1 MGSCSSGGELMDVL
15 ILRFEAPLMSFGGV
29 TVDAS
34 GVTRRFPAASMICGL
49 LGNAL
54 GWHHRDWEQL
64 QDLQDHLSLASR
76 IDVAGTHL
84 TDYQTVDLGQD
95 FLLDDRAWTTR
106 GVVEKRAGASSKQ
119 THILHREYWADAV
132 VSSAISVATG
142 AGVDVEILHDALK
155 QPSRP
160 LFIGRKNCL
169 PASPIVQGCIQAA
182 SLQDALLATP
192 LHPRASRDPETGAG
206 RAGTQLPATSQDPTA
221 TPINDQRDW
230 ANQIHAGQR
239 WVREVE
245 LEYGV
250 SQ

>member
-1 MGSCSSGGELMDVL
+1 MDVL

-54 GWHHRDWEQL
+54 GWHHRDWERL
-64 QDLQDHLSLASR
+64 QDLQDHLNVASR

-95 FLLDDRAWTTR
+95 FLHYDHAWTTR
-106 GVVEKRAGASSKQ
+106 GTVEKRAGGNSTQ

-132 VSSAISVATG
+132 VSSAISISTG
-142 AGVDVEILHDALK
+142 AHIDVTTLHDALQ
-155 QPSRP
+155 QPARP

-169 PASPIVQGCIQAA
+169 PASPIMQGRLQAA

-192 LHPRASRDPETGAG
+192 LHRRALSGPDVKQV
-206 RAGTQLPATSQDPTA
+206 RAGTQLPATSQDPGA
-221 TPINDQRDW
+221 TPICDQRDW
-230 ANQIHAGQR
+230 ANQIHVGQR

-245 LEYGV
+245 LEYGA